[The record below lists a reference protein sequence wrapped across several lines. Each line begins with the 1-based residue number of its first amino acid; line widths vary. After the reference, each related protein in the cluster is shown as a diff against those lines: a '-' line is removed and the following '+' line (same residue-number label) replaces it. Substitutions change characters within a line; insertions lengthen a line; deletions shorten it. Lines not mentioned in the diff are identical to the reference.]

1 MSTDLNLLDP
11 KHLVFLDLLYRSRSV
26 TRAAEQMG
34 LSQPT
39 VSVWLS
45 QLRASLGDPL
55 FVRTTDGMQATPRV
69 EAMLDTLRGV
79 LEGLRRLSEPATAFE
94 PARSKREFRIFMT
107 DASHITL
114 LPRLFT
120 HVHAQ
125 APGVRLEA
133 APIRPGLLQAMEN
146 GEADLALGLL
156 PDLESGFFQQALFEQ
171 DWVCLANARHPRIQG
186 RLSRAAYAREAHAGV
201 VAGTGQVLL
210 EEALKRTRVEREV
223 KLKVPGFLGLSTILA
238 TTDLIGTLPRQI
250 GETLAQN
257 SGLQVLACPI
267 AIPRFTV
274 KQHWH
279 ARFHHDPANRWLRG
293 VCAALFMAASTQAL
307 APSSPARPRSSVPTR
322 SRPPS
327 NR

>member
-1 MSTDLNLLDP
+1 MSTDLHLIDP
-11 KHLVFLDLLYRSRSV
+11 RHLAFLDRLHRSRSV
-26 TRAAEQMG
+26 TRAAEQLG

-39 VSVWLS
+39 VSVWLA
-45 QLRASLGDPL
+45 QLRESLGDPL
-55 FVRTTDGMQATPRV
+55 FVRTSEGMLPTPRA
-69 EAMLDTLRGV
+69 EAMMDTVRSV
-79 LEGLRRLSEPATAFE
+79 LEGLRRLSEPAAAFE
-94 PARSKREFRIFMT
+94 PARSEREFRIFMT

-120 HVHAQ
+120 HVHAL

-156 PDLESGFFQQALFEQ
+156 PELETGFFQQALFEQ

-186 RLSRAAYAREAHAGV
+186 RLSRATYAKEAHAGV
-201 VAGTGQVLL
+201 VAGTGQMLL
-210 EEALKRTRVEREV
+210 EDALKRARVQRQV
-223 KLKVPGFLGLSTILA
+223 RLKVPGFLGLSTILA

-250 GETLAQN
+250 GETLAQG
-257 SGLQVLACPI
+257 SGLQVLDCPI
-267 AIPRFTV
+267 PIAGFTV

-293 VCAALFMAASTQAL
+293 VCAALFMQAEGP
-307 APSSPARPRSSVPTR
+307 APAGRARSSAPTGSRPRSSR
-322 SRPPS
+322 
-327 NR
+327 

>member
-1 MSTDLNLLDP
+1 MSTDLHLLDP
-11 KHLVFLDLLYRSRSV
+11 RHLAFLDRLHRSRSV
-26 TRAAEQMG
+26 TRAAEQLG

-39 VSVWLS
+39 VSIWLA
-45 QLRASLGDPL
+45 QLRDTLGDPL
-55 FVRTTDGMQATPRV
+55 FVRTTEGMQPTPRA
-69 EAMLDTLRGV
+69 EAMMDTVRSV
-79 LEGLRRLSEPATAFE
+79 LEGLRRLSEPAATFE
-94 PARSKREFRIFMT
+94 PARSEREFRIFMT

-120 HVHAQ
+120 HVHAL

-156 PDLESGFFQQALFEQ
+156 PDLETGFYQQALFEQ

-201 VAGTGQVLL
+201 VGGTGQMLL
-210 EEALKRTRVEREV
+210 EEALKRAQVQRQVW
-223 KLKVPGFLGLSTILA
+223 LKVPGFLGLSTILA

-250 GETLAQN
+250 GETLAHS
-257 SGLQVLACPI
+257 SGLQVLPCPI
-267 AIPRFTV
+267 AIPGFTV

-279 ARFHHDPANRWLRG
+279 ARFHHDPANQWLRG
-293 VCAALFMAASTQAL
+293 VCADLFMGVAKGS
-307 APSSPARPRSSVPTR
+307 
-322 SRPPS
+322 
-327 NR
+327 